1 MNRDRLYLLHVEG
14 ALKQIAVYVNG
25 FDEPSFYANSMAYDA
40 VIRQLQIVGEASKK
54 VSAEYKK
61 MHPEVPWTKMTGMR
75 DKLIHDYAGIDYRQ
89 VWLVATVHSPP
100 LIPILASLL
109 AEFQ

>member
-1 MNRDRLYLLHVEG
+1 MNRDRLYLLHIEG
-14 ALKQIAVYVNG
+14 ALKQIAVYVKG
-25 FDEPSFYANSMAYDA
+25 LDEPSFYANQMAYDA

-54 VSAEYKK
+54 VSLEFKAA
-61 MHPEVPWTKMTGMR
+61 HPDVPWGKMAGMR
-75 DKLIHDYAGIDYRQ
+75 DKLIHDYAGIDYKQ

-100 LIPILASLL
+100 LIPTLASLL